1 MWSWYCFRI
10 LCRSNLKRSNRTV
23 ARDHLMLLHLSAKR
37 YRCQLVYNKMKV
49 LWAVQQTPPTIKL
62 LLSTMDFVGALELIA
77 STKDALQ
84 TELVGVH
91 CVRYAVCVWVC
102 GCMCACTDDGGMPL
116 ARHLYSELDE
126 LEKAIEQ
133 MMQDDF
139 ASLVLEYIREV
150 MKQQTREGSPAE
162 IASLEE
168 RLESVV
174 VGLIHQ
180 GKLNFMSALRET
192 LMPWMKSLVREVR
205 VVKELGIAV

>member
-1 MWSWYCFRI
+1 
-10 LCRSNLKRSNRTV
+10 
-23 ARDHLMLLHLSAKR
+23 
-37 YRCQLVYNKMKV
+37 
-49 LWAVQQTPPTIKL
+49 
-62 LLSTMDFVGALELIA
+62 
-77 STKDALQ
+77 
-84 TELVGVH
+84 
-91 CVRYAVCVWVC
+91 
-102 GCMCACTDDGGMPL
+102 MCACTDDGGMLL

-205 VVKELGIAV
+205 VVKELGIAA